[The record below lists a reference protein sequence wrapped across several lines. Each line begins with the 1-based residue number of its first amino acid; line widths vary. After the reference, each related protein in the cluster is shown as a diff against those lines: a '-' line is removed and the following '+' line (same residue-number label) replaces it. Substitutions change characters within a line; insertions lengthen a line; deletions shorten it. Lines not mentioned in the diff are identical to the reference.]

1 MKQRLLMAAL
11 VLLGLAALGQ
21 ATVRG
26 QETPSDGAVYLPLVQ
41 ADGGDGDGGGTIP
54 SEPDEPDPNE
64 PDPNEP
70 DPGEPDPN
78 DPANDPLLN
87 PSAPAVPG
95 EYVIVWRTPEEVR
108 ASATAFTTTTSPI
121 SSTAPLNIELL
132 DVSQL
137 VAASDLESAQNLLD
151 SYRNDPNVELIEP
164 NYLYTATVPLDVPAA
179 APPAFVPNDELL
191 NDQWA
196 WAVVDAF
203 DAWDVTRGSADAIVA
218 VIDSGVQTDHPDLN
232 DHMLA
237 GYDFVDDDNDPGDL
251 NGHGTHVAGTIAA
264 ETDNGAGV
272 AGMCPHC
279 SILPLR
285 ALNRFG
291 SGSLADIASA
301 IIYATDNGADVI
313 NLSLGGASSR
323 TMEQAIDYA
332 WNNGVFVTCAA
343 GNSGRERPEYP
354 AALNNCVAVAATGEN
369 DARAGFSNYGSY
381 VELAAPGDRIVSTY
395 TNGRYTRFSG
405 TSMAAPHVAGLAGLL
420 ASQGLSNDQIR
431 SRLCSTADAI
441 SGTGSAWTCG
451 RINAFAAVSNS
462 APPPA
467 TPPATGQPTAAPPTS
482 TPAPTSTPVPTA
494 APTARPTVSPT
505 PFPPVVP
512 DPNNAIVNGGF
523 EAGAANWIAS
533 SEELITEERVRFG
546 NLSARLGGENNSTDV
561 IEQTVVVPADG
572 VLSYYWSKDNVF
584 DRADYLE
591 MEVTIAGS
599 SSRFSVQHNAY
610 FGFWYRRAYRVE
622 GLAGETLTVR
632 FTAHTDDSN
641 PTTFY
646 VDGVAL
652 E

>member
-11 VLLGLAALGQ
+11 VLLGLVALGRS
-21 ATVRG
+21 TVRG
-26 QETPSDGAVYLPLVQ
+26 QEAPVDGAVYLPLVQ
-41 ADGGDGDGGGTIP
+41 ADGDDGGGGTIP
-54 SEPDEPDPNE
+54 NE
-64 PDPNEP
+64 PDEP
-70 DPGEPDPN
+70 DPGEPDP
-78 DPANDPLLN
+78 DSPASDPLLN

-108 ASATAFTTTTSPI
+108 ASATAFTTATSPI

-137 VAASDLESAQNLLD
+137 VAAADLESAQNLLD

-164 NYLYTATVPLDVPAA
+164 NYLYTATAPLDAPPAFV
-179 APPAFVPNDELL
+179 PPAFVPNDELL
-191 NDQWA
+191 DEQWA
-196 WAVVDAF
+196 WATVDAF

-218 VIDSGVQTDHPDLN
+218 VIDSGVQTDHPDLD

-264 ETDNGAGV
+264 ETDNGTGV
-272 AGMCPHC
+272 AGMCPNC

-313 NLSLGGASSR
+313 NLSLGGASSQ

-354 AALNNCVAVAATGEN
+354 AALNNCVAVAATSEN

-395 TNGRYTRFSG
+395 TDGRYTRFSG

-431 SRLCSTADAI
+431 SRLCDTADAI

-451 RINAFAAVSNS
+451 RINAFAAVGNS
-462 APPPA
+462 APSPA
-467 TPPATGQPTAAPPTS
+467 PSPTPSPTPSPATGQPTAAPPTS
-482 TPAPTSTPVPTA
+482 TPAPTSTA
-494 APTARPTVSPT
+494 QPTVSPT
-505 PFPPVVP
+505 PFPTVVP
-512 DPNNAIVNGGF
+512 DPDNAIVNGGF

-533 SEELITEERVRFG
+533 SEELITEERARFG
-546 NLSARLGGENNSTDV
+546 NLSARLGGENNSADV

-632 FTAHTDDSN
+632 FIAHTDNSN